1 MALWNLYQ
9 EMEIRQTR
17 ADARMSDE
25 LHTSKINRTT
35 QNVEKVEDRFEK
47 LLLLTEAVWELVGE
61 RHGLTDAHLTAKIRE
76 IDGRDGPIDGRRAIV
91 VRRCS
96 QCDAAI
102 EKGRANCMFCGH
114 EEPGLVAF
122 DGV

>member
-25 LHTSKINRTT
+25 LHTSKIERTT
-35 QNVEKVEDRFEK
+35 QSVEKIEDRFEK
-47 LLLLTEAVWELVGE
+47 LLLLTESVWELVGE
-61 RHGLTDAHLTAKIRE
+61 RHGLTDAHLIAKIRE
-76 IDGRDGPIDGRRAIV
+76 IDGRSGAIDGRRAIV

-102 EKGRANCMFCGH
+102 EKGRATCVFCGH
-114 EEPGLVAF
+114 EEPGLDAF
-122 DGV
+122 DGI